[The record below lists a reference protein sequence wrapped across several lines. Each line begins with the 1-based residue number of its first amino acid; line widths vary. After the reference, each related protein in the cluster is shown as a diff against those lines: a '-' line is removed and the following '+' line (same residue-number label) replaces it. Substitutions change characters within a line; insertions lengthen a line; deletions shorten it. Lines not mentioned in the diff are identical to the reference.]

1 MRPYLVGTLA
11 TLGMV
16 ALAAHAADTFDPAT
30 TLLSLDTI
38 SLGSTT
44 YRQVRATVSSYT
56 LLGVDGGSATPNSF
70 DTTSNLL
77 TLGAIGYQGSTYNNA
92 RVHINNYVVLSAS
105 TGSADAIFGNLAA
118 ADLGIGANLN
128 GAVPFPAD
136 NAWNTDI
143 SSAAID
149 PNSDTLIASIG
160 LTPGLHPD
168 FGAGLYDGAPIG
180 IPYVVV
186 GNGQPKVAISFTD
199 YGDESDPGPYPVPAN
214 APIEGALAN
223 GGAFDGDRHVLVIDR
238 DANRLYEMG
247 NAYPQV
253 DGSWKASGGA
263 VFHLNSNTVRP
274 TGQPG
279 WTSADAAGLPIF
291 PGLVRYDEAASG
303 VIHHAFR
310 FTVSSTRK
318 AYVPPATHWAS
329 GNTSASLAPM
339 GMRVRLKASYV
350 IPASFS
356 TESRAIL
363 QAMKTYGMLVADNGS
378 NWFVSGA
385 PDDRWNNDKLLAE
398 LGSVKGASFEVVR
411 MDGLVLP

>member
-1 MRPYLVGTLA
+1 MTDRSEHDPKPET
-11 TLGMV
+11 V
-16 ALAAHAADTFDPAT
+16 AAAHGVASDP
-30 TLLSLDTI
+30 
-38 SLGSTT
+38 
-44 YRQVRATVSSYT
+44 SY
-56 LLGVDGGSATPNSF
+56 
-70 DTTSNLL
+70 
-77 TLGAIGYQGSTYNNA
+77 GAISPPLYLSSTYEFTGYNNA

-223 GGAFDGDRHVLVIDR
+223 GGAFD
-238 DANRLYEMG
+238 
-247 NAYPQV
+247 
-253 DGSWKASGGA
+253 SGFK
-263 VFHLNSNTVRP
+263 VFCEFTFSN
-274 TGQPG
+274 
-279 WTSADAAGLPIF
+279 
-291 PGLVRYDEAASG
+291 
-303 VIHHAFR
+303 
-310 FTVSSTRK
+310 
-318 AYVPPATHWAS
+318 
-329 GNTSASLAPM
+329 
-339 GMRVRLKASYV
+339 
-350 IPASFS
+350 
-356 TESRAIL
+356 
-363 QAMKTYGMLVADNGS
+363 
-378 NWFVSGA
+378 
-385 PDDRWNNDKLLAE
+385 
-398 LGSVKGASFEVVR
+398 
-411 MDGLVLP
+411 

>member
-56 LLGVDGGSATPNSF
+56 LLGVNGGSATPNSF

-149 PNSDTLIASIG
+149 PNSDTLIA
-160 LTPGLHPD
+160 
-168 FGAGLYDGAPIG
+168 
-180 IPYVVV
+180 
-186 GNGQPKVAISFTD
+186 
-199 YGDESDPGPYPVPAN
+199 
-214 APIEGALAN
+214 
-223 GGAFDGDRHVLVIDR
+223 R
-238 DANRLYEMG
+238 
-247 NAYPQV
+247 
-253 DGSWKASGGA
+253 
-263 VFHLNSNTVRP
+263 
-274 TGQPG
+274 
-279 WTSADAAGLPIF
+279 
-291 PGLVRYDEAASG
+291 
-303 VIHHAFR
+303 
-310 FTVSSTRK
+310 
-318 AYVPPATHWAS
+318 
-329 GNTSASLAPM
+329 
-339 GMRVRLKASYV
+339 
-350 IPASFS
+350 
-356 TESRAIL
+356 
-363 QAMKTYGMLVADNGS
+363 
-378 NWFVSGA
+378 
-385 PDDRWNNDKLLAE
+385 
-398 LGSVKGASFEVVR
+398 
-411 MDGLVLP
+411 